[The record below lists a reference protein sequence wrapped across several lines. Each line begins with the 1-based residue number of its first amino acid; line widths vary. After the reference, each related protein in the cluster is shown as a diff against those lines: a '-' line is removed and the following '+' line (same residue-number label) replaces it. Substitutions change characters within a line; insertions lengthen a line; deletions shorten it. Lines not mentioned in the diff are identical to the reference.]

1 MQDVLCIYYS
11 RSGKTKEAMNEIAEA
26 LGAELA
32 EISDGV
38 DRSGRLGYIRAG
50 MEAMRR
56 STHPLRPIH
65 TQRPLHEYRLVIV
78 GTPVWAGRCAA
89 FSSAAAWS

>member
-1 MQDVLCIYYS
+1 
-11 RSGKTKEAMNEIAEA
+11 MNEIAEA

-65 TQRPLHEYRLVIV
+65 TQRPLHEYRLVGYACLGRTV
-78 GTPVWAGRCAA
+78 RGTRARLSQAPRPGAEPRGLCADPRL
-89 FSSAAAWS
+89 